1 MSFVTLGA
9 TDKGSTNSVPAVL
22 PFAVDDDDD
31 DVAALAIVAV
41 RDLYSVGLQTEAAL
55 LLSNDW

>member
-1 MSFVTLGA
+1 MAVSFVTLGA

-22 PFAVDDDDD
+22 PFAVDDDD
-31 DVAALAIVAV
+31 VAALAIVAV
-41 RDLYSVGLQTEAAL
+41 SDLYSVGLQTEAAL

>member
-1 MSFVTLGA
+1 M
-9 TDKGSTNSVPAVL
+9 PAVL
-22 PFAVDDDDD
+22 PFAVDDD

-41 RDLYSVGLQTEAAL
+41 SDLYSVGLQTEAAL

>member
-22 PFAVDDDDD
+22 PFAVDDDD
-31 DVAALAIVAV
+31 VAALAIVAV
-41 RDLYSVGLQTEAAL
+41 SDLYSVGLQTEAAL